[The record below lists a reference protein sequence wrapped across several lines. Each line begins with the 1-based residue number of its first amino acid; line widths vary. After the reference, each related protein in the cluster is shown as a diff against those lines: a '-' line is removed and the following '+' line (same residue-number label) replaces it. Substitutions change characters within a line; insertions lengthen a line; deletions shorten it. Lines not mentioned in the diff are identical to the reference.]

1 MYIQH
6 RFVADLTQTE
16 MSVVESIVQ
25 ERWKITVHCQT
36 SPSAKTPNL
45 VEH

>member
-6 RFVADLTQTE
+6 RFVAVLTQTE
-16 MSVVESIVQ
+16 MSVVEWIVQ
-25 ERWKITVHCQT
+25 ESWKITVHCHT
-36 SPSAKTPNL
+36 SPSAKNPNL